1 MYELLLFFQLQL
13 FSNYM
18 HYASELSD
26 LCDKH
31 RVSTVACC
39 SVSVPSGMWWSRKLR
54 SMVRLVR
61 VEKHTIWSTWFR
73 KQMCLLL
80 LCYIQGTMLHIH
92 KRREMIHLLCQRF
105 GVFVFMCSSCG
116 WAQRIWNWFR
126 GLVWQQ
132 RLCCMGYVM
141 SLKSQRPR
149 AVFQVP
155 VFCVRY
161 LQLPDKLLVS
171 LKAGCECQLCSAPC
185 CFNVYPVNRAGTK
198 ITQITGTLVKWHWLL
213 TQKCIYSEMLG
224 ICWTTRWYF

>member
-1 MYELLLFFQLQL
+1 MLGFSTFRHVMKQETSQYGQASSCRKAHDLIHVVSKANVFVAALLRTR
-13 FSNYM
+13 
-18 HYASELSD
+18 H
-26 LCDKH
+26 H
-31 RVSTVACC
+31 VAH
-39 SVSVPSGMWWSRKLR
+39 SQAKGDAPS
-54 SMVRLVR
+54 
-61 VEKHTIWSTWFR
+61 I
-73 KQMCLLL
+73 
-80 LCYIQGTMLHIH
+80 
-92 KRREMIHLLCQRF
+92 LCQRF

-132 RLCCMGYVM
+132 RLCCMGHVM

-224 ICWTTRWYF
+224 ICWTTRWYFWI